1 MLSIVLQAANGAA
14 EGATA
19 GRGIMSF
26 LPFILIIVVLW
37 FLMIMPQRKRQKETQ
52 KMLNELQPKDKVV
65 TIGGI
70 IGTVV
75 KVKGDSVVL
84 KLGKETEMEVRKNA
98 IASKL
103 TKDGE
108 EEKPEAKN

>member
-1 MLSIVLQAANGAA
+1 MLSIMLQAASGAA
-14 EGATA
+14 DGATA

-52 KMLNELQPKDKVV
+52 KMLNEIQPKDKVV

-75 KVKGDSVVL
+75 KVKADSVVL

-103 TKDGE
+103 EKEVKE
-108 EEKPEAKN
+108 EEAAK

>member
-1 MLSIVLQAANGAA
+1 MLSIMLQVANGAA

-19 GRGIMSF
+19 GRGLMSF

-52 KMLNELQPKDKVV
+52 KMLSEIKAKDKVV

-70 IGTVV
+70 IGEVV
-75 KVKGDSVVL
+75 KVKADSVVL
-84 KLGKETEMEVRKNA
+84 KLGKEAQMEVRKNA

-103 TKDGE
+103 ADDKKE
-108 EEKPEAKN
+108 EAEDK

>member
-1 MLSIVLQAANGAA
+1 MLSIMLQVANGAA

-19 GRGIMSF
+19 GRGLMSF

-52 KMLNELQPKDKVV
+52 KMLSEIKAKDKVV

-70 IGTVV
+70 IGEVV
-75 KVKGDSVVL
+75 KVKADSVVL
-84 KLGKETEMEVRKNA
+84 KLGKEAQMEVRKNA

-103 TKDGE
+103 ADDKKE
-108 EEKPEAKN
+108 EAEAK

>member
-1 MLSIVLQAANGAA
+1 MMLQTANGAA
-14 EGATA
+14 ESG
-19 GRGIMSF
+19 GRGFMSF

-52 KMLNELQPKDKVV
+52 KMLEALQPKDKVV

-70 IGTVV
+70 IADIAKVKKDTVV
-75 KVKGDSVVL
+75 L
-84 KLGKETEMEVRKNA
+84 NLGKDTQVEVRKTA

-103 TKDGE
+103 LDEKKE
-108 EEKPEAKN
+108 EENKK